1 MVRKWDLPRN
11 QPSPFQDDV
20 YPFMCGCQSSFNGI
34 SFWDT
39 CFMESCFTS
48 TKILAINLHH
58 MEICVRTGDFEL
70 LAFPIKTV
78 MLSEV
83 TRGNV

>member
-1 MVRKWDLPRN
+1 
-11 QPSPFQDDV
+11 
-20 YPFMCGCQSSFNGI
+20 
-34 SFWDT
+34 
-39 CFMESCFTS
+39 MESYFTS
-48 TKILAINLHH
+48 TKILAINLHR

-83 TRGNV
+83 TFELLFSILQTF

>member
-1 MVRKWDLPRN
+1 
-11 QPSPFQDDV
+11 
-20 YPFMCGCQSSFNGI
+20 
-34 SFWDT
+34 
-39 CFMESCFTS
+39 MESCFTS

-58 MEICVRTGDFEL
+58 MEICVRTGDLEL